1 MSFQGDEDIY
11 ADITAPTKWEEKPLI
26 VEKPLLVEKPPPLI
40 PNRFSPCQKITLG
53 VSCGGISA
61 VILYYF
67 IEFIIDCTKNPYL

>member
-1 MSFQGDEDIY
+1 MSFQGDDDIY
-11 ADITAPTKWEEKPLI
+11 ADITAPTKWQ
-26 VEKPLLVEKPPPLI
+26 EKPLLVEKPPSLP

-67 IEFIIDCTKNPYL
+67 IEFIITS

>member
-26 VEKPLLVEKPPPLI
+26 VEKPPPLT

-67 IEFIIDCTKNPYL
+67 IEFIIDYTKNPYL

>member
-1 MSFQGDEDIY
+1 MSFQGDDDIY
-11 ADITAPTKWEEKPLI
+11 ADITAPTKWE
-26 VEKPLLVEKPPPLI
+26 EKPLLVEKPPPLI